1 MRSAVCD
8 SLHWH
13 HVHVFR
19 TRVRAYSRAAFGRGA
34 FPSPIWLDE
43 VRCVGSETRLVDCPA
58 NSFGDEDC
66 SHSEDAGVSCDTAL
80 GRYERLLLNVAMIVF
95 EEWNWSSH
103 WLYQNQQHTK
113 NTNNT
118 DAQIYDGTLMTML
131 MMLITTPIGSVTIDI
146 NNNNP
151 NYDT

>member
-1 MRSAVCD
+1 M
-8 SLHWH
+8 
-13 HVHVFR
+13 HVFR

-95 EEWNWSSH
+95 EE
-103 WLYQNQQHTK
+103 
-113 NTNNT
+113 
-118 DAQIYDGTLMTML
+118 
-131 MMLITTPIGSVTIDI
+131 
-146 NNNNP
+146 
-151 NYDT
+151 